1 MQTAII
7 VLLGLLIAFIVLV
20 PAGLVLWMYVK
31 DRRQR
36 QHAILKNFPVLGR
49 MRYLIEKTGPEFR
62 QYLFNNDL
70 EGKPFSREQFISTVK
85 AGKYKTRMLGYGSK
99 EDFNTNGYYI
109 VNDMYPTLE
118 EDVRRDRKA
127 EAVLSKVYEIDN
139 ERLFTRQEHRVGES
153 FDPFLLEEQ
162 DILTL
167 GKHSG
172 VRHPFRVKGLIGQ
185 SGMSYGSLGDRA
197 IEALSIGNARAGGSW
212 MNTGEGGLSDYH
224 LKGGVDIMWQIG
236 PGLFG
241 ARDRAG
247 NFNRKLFQEQA
258 AYDEVKA
265 VEIKLA
271 QGAKQ
276 RGGHV
281 DGAKVNEK
289 IAAVRNV
296 EPWKTIDSPNRFKD
310 IETTGKLMSFLE
322 ELRQLS
328 EKPVG
333 IKITLSSRQHA
344 TKLAEE
350 LQTSEILP
358 DFITL
363 DGSEGGTGASYKEMA
378 DSVALPLFS
387 ALPMLEEAL
396 LEAGIRDKITIIA
409 SGKLLTPNKA
419 VTALALGADLIHV
432 ARGFMVSV
440 GCIMA
445 QVCHTNECPVGVA
458 TTDPKRQEALDI
470 EEKSYRVTN
479 FIISMREGMHN
490 LAVAAGLHSPTEFN
504 RDNLIY
510 KDMDGRTYSVED
522 IVERKM
528 ERTQSLGKI

>member
-1 MQTAII
+1 METTII
-7 VLLGLLIAFIVLV
+7 VLLGLLIVFIVFV
-20 PAGLVLWMYVK
+20 PAGLVLWMYVR
-31 DRRQR
+31 DRQQK

-70 EGKPFSREQFISTVK
+70 EGKPFSREQFVSTVK

-99 EDFNTNGYYI
+99 ENFNTNGYYI

-118 EDVRRDRKA
+118 EEIRRDRKA
-127 EAVLSKVYEIDN
+127 DAVLSKVYEIDN
-139 ERLFTRQEHRVGES
+139 ERLFTRQEHHVEES
-153 FDPFLLEEQ
+153 FDPYLLDEK
-162 DILTL
+162 DTITL

-172 VRHPFRVKGLIGQ
+172 VKQPFHVKGLIGQ

-197 IEALSIGNARAGGSW
+197 IKALSIGNARASGSW
-212 MNTGEGGLSDYH
+212 MNTGEGGLSEYH
-224 LKGGVDIMWQIG
+224 LSGGADIIWQIG

-241 ARDRAG
+241 ARDQAG
-247 NFNRKLFQEQA
+247 NFNPELFRKQA
-258 AYDEVKA
+258 AHEQVKA
-265 VEIKLA
+265 IEIKLA

-281 DGAKVNEK
+281 DGAKVTEK
-289 IAAVRNV
+289 IASIRNV
-296 EPWKTIDSPNRFKD
+296 EPWKTIDSPNRFKG
-310 IETTGKLMSFLE
+310 IETTEKLMSFLE
-322 ELRQLS
+322 ELRRLS
-328 EKPVG
+328 NKPVG
-333 IKITLSSRQHA
+333 IKITLGSKQHA
-344 TKLAEE
+344 ARLAEE
-350 LQTSEILP
+350 LKASAILP

-378 DSVALPLFS
+378 DSVSLPLFS

-396 LEAGIRDKITIIA
+396 NETGLRDKITIVA

-432 ARGFMVSV
+432 ARGFMISV

-458 TTDPKRQEALDI
+458 TTDPKRQEALDV

-490 LAVAAGLHSPTEFN
+490 LAVAAGLHSPTEFH
-504 RDNLIY
+504 RAHVIY
-510 KDMDGRTYSVED
+510 KDVDGRTYSVED
-522 IVERKM
+522 M
-528 ERTQSLGKI
+528 EKKY